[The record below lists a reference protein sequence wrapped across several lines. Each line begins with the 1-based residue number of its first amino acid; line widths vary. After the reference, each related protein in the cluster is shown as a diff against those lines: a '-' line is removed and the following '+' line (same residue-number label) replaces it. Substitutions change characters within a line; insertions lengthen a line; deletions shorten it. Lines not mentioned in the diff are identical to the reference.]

1 MRLTTVAQMS
11 LSTGRLHSLRLR
23 AVGDPVREVPVS
35 FDQGRHVG
43 AGDRP
48 GSWMALAF
56 RLPRPTTTA
65 ELEAAWLEVV
75 ARHGTLRTVFSRRD
89 DGALRLHETE
99 VVSAG
104 WSEHPVDAG
113 EDARA
118 VLRAVLDVECRP
130 FAAPSHLVCLVEPGD
145 GEADRRPMCVI
156 ASDHAHVDMWSLAV
170 LGRDVLGLLDRAL
183 PTVEGA
189 ASGDAGAASGEA
201 LPAEAG
207 AASGEA
213 GAASGGTAA
222 VRDDG
227 PPFPAFAEH
236 TAALEAMPPAPDE
249 VRRDWAAALE
259 GTGGVMPAFPLPLGT
274 LAEPREA
281 VVEIRDVLGPEELS
295 RFEAAARARGVRAL
309 SLATA
314 SLASVTRRLADAPLR
329 AVFPVHSRF
338 EERWRHSVG
347 WFITNSILECDDADP
362 VACAADVARAITL
375 GGYPLAPLLAP
386 YGGMVEPRGMFALSW
401 LDVRR
406 LPVALPAE
414 LEAQYV
420 SAVISTD
427 AVMIWFIVNTS
438 GMHLRCRYPDTAEAR
453 DSLGRWLDAL
463 ETDLKEHA
471 CAS

>member
-75 ARHGTLRTVFSRRD
+75 ARHGTLRTVFSRSD

-99 VVSAG
+99 VASAG
-104 WSEHPVDAG
+104 WSEHPVGAG

-118 VLRAVLDVECRP
+118 VLRAVLDTECRP

-170 LGRDVLGLLDRAL
+170 LGRDVLGLLDRTL
-183 PTVEGA
+183 P
-189 ASGDAGAASGEA
+189 ASG
-201 LPAEAG
+201 EAG

-213 GAASGGTAA
+213 GA

-259 GTGGVMPAFPLPLGT
+259 DTGGVMPAFPLPLGT

-347 WFITNSILECDDADP
+347 WFITNSILECEDADP

-438 GMHLRCRYPDTAEAR
+438 GMHLRCRYPDTEEAR